1 MCVLPPAQEILGSSS
16 FQYSKVHASFVYLSR
31 VTPFVCLPVFQVF
44 NFILNFLWK
53 RMFHPLRVH
62 ADVLHKSD
70 LNCFMI
76 AGPSGFFSITNLRR
90 KDEPHIFKV
99 MVDLSKK
106 YGPIMGLRIGVRR
119 IVCVSGYEAVKAA
132 LTNPVI
138 NGRVFTFD
146 FALRLAPSSAE

>member
-1 MCVLPPAQEILGSSS
+1 M
-16 FQYSKVHASFVYLSR
+16 
-31 VTPFVCLPVFQVF
+31 T
-44 NFILNFLWK
+44 
-53 RMFHPLRVH
+53 
-62 ADVLHKSD
+62 
-70 LNCFMI
+70 
-76 AGPSGFFSITNLRR
+76 AGPPGFFSITNLRR

-138 NGRVFTFD
+138 TGRVFTFD
-146 FALRLAPSSAE
+146 FALRLAPSSPE